1 MNYSM
6 KKADNYSGQDMLLD
20 VLDIDFAHR
29 TMSIVGEIDEEV
41 AAVVNS
47 ALRSLARDSE
57 ENIIIYIQSPGG
69 SVSAGFSIY
78 DTSKAI
84 RCDIVT
90 VACGMAAS
98 MGAFLLTAA
107 GTKGKRWCQ
116 PNAEVLIHQPLGGIN
131 GQATDIRIHAEHML
145 KTRVR
150 LNRIISESTG
160 QTPQKIELDTER
172 DNIMCAEDALKYGL
186 VDHIGDPIS
195 EW

>member
-1 MNYSM
+1 
-6 KKADNYSGQDMLLD
+6 
-20 VLDIDFAHR
+20 
-29 TMSIVGEIDEEV
+29 MS
-41 AAVVNS
+41 AKC
-47 ALRSLARDSE
+47 R
-57 ENIIIYIQSPGG
+57 G
-69 SVSAGFSIY
+69 S
-78 DTSKAI
+78 D
-84 RCDIVT
+84 
-90 VACGMAAS
+90 
-98 MGAFLLTAA
+98 
-107 GTKGKRWCQ
+107 
-116 PNAEVLIHQPLGGIN
+116 HQPLGGIN

>member
-1 MNYSM
+1 MR
-6 KKADNYSGQDMLLD
+6 SG
-20 VLDIDFAHR
+20 
-29 TMSIVGEIDEEV
+29 
-41 AAVVNS
+41 AVVNS

-160 QTPQKIELDTER
+160 QTPQKIELVQSVITLCVQKMLS
-172 DNIMCAEDALKYGL
+172 NMGL
-186 VDHIGDPIS
+186 WIIS
-195 EW
+195 EILFPSGKRR